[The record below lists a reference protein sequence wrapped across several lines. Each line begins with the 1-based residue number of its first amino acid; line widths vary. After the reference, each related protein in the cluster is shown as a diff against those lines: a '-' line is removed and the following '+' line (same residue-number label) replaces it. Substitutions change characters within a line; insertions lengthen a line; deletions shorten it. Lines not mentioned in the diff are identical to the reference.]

1 MKTAIERLNYFF
13 SRFLKFLFHFTGLTS
28 IIRNRNIFYKWRAT
42 SAWIILVIGLVNYIN
57 LMISSH
63 GLRLK
68 ELAVKKTSGAS
79 FSDFCKQFIFES
91 ALIHGI
97 ALVLAIIIMILIKT
111 PAERLLDFYIA
122 RWNDLSIS
130 VFFTTVSVF
139 FLLVLLTG
147 LYPALTFFKI
157 RAGRLFRLARVYNTD
172 NNLIKILSVL
182 QYGIAIVM
190 LILAFTISHQLY
202 FVMNQGQGIRNDDAV
217 VIDLSLANVTPK
229 KIAAFTQRLQHEPS
243 VKAYTFCQSIPG
255 DNSYSLIGL
264 KRKLSDPPVVFETNG
279 AVDPNFI
286 SFFNLEMVE
295 GENFKHDSTQ
305 NNAVIL
311 SEGAPERLG
320 FNPRSEALGTTL
332 FSDQGEPIKVAGIVR
347 EYKLRPLL
355 RSSDHLFYENTGVV
369 LSYLDPNNAIN
380 YPKKLAIRFSD
391 YGAGIRNLKEH
402 L

>member
-1 MKTAIERLNYFF
+1 MYENRYRTLELFFQPLSEISFSFHRLDQHNPKSKYFLQMA
-13 SRFLKFLFHFTGLTS
+13 R
-28 IIRNRNIFYKWRAT
+28 T

-79 FSDFCKQFIFES
+79 FGDFCKQFIFES

-97 ALVLAIIIMILIKT
+97 ALVLAIIIMILIKI
-111 PAERLLDFYIA
+111 PAEHLLDFYIA
-122 RWNDLSIS
+122 PWNDLSIS
-130 VFFTTVSVF
+130 VLFTTVCVF
-139 FLLVLLTG
+139 FLLLLLTG
-147 LYPALTFFKI
+147 LYPALIFFKI
-157 RAGRLFRLARVYNTD
+157 HAGRLFRLARVYSTD

-217 VIDLSLANVTPK
+217 IVDLSLANVTPK
-229 KIAAFTQRLQHEPS
+229 KIEAFTQRLQQEPS
-243 VKAYTFCQSIPG
+243 VETYTFCQSIPG

-279 AVDPNFI
+279 SVDRNFI

-295 GENFKHDSTQ
+295 GENFKTDST
-305 NNAVIL
+305 
-311 SEGAPERLG
+311 R
-320 FNPRSEALGTTL
+320 R
-332 FSDQGEPIKVAGIVR
+332 QGC
-347 EYKLRPLL
+347 
-355 RSSDHLFYENTGVV
+355 HLE
-369 LSYLDPNNAIN
+369 
-380 YPKKLAIRFSD
+380 
-391 YGAGIRNLKEH
+391 
-402 L
+402 

>member
-1 MKTAIERLNYFF
+1 MDVEEFRQRVNTTSTDLLRKAMYENRYRTLELFFQPLSEISFSFHRLDPHYPKSKYF
-13 SRFLKFLFHFTGLTS
+13 LQMAG
-28 IIRNRNIFYKWRAT
+28 T

-68 ELAVKKTSGAS
+68 ELGVKKTSGAS
-79 FSDFCKQFIFES
+79 FSDFRKQFIFES
-91 ALIHGI
+91 ALIHVI

-130 VFFTTVSVF
+130 VFFTTVIVF
-139 FLLVLLTG
+139 FSLVLLTG

-157 RAGRLFRLARVYNTD
+157 HAGRLFRLARVYNTD
-172 NNLIKILSVL
+172 NNLIKSLSVL

-229 KIAAFTQRLQHEPS
+229 KIEAFTQRLQHESS

-264 KRKLSDPPVVFETNG
+264 KRKVFDPPVVFETNG
-279 AVDPNFI
+279 AVDSNFI

-295 GENFKHDSTQ
+295 GENFKHDSAQ
-305 NNAVIL
+305 HNAVIL

-320 FNPRSEALGTTL
+320 FNPRSAALGTTL

-347 EYKLRPLL
+347 AYKFDR
-355 RSSDHLFYENTGVV
+355 Y
-369 LSYLDPNNAIN
+369 
-380 YPKKLAIRFSD
+380 
-391 YGAGIRNLKEH
+391 
-402 L
+402 